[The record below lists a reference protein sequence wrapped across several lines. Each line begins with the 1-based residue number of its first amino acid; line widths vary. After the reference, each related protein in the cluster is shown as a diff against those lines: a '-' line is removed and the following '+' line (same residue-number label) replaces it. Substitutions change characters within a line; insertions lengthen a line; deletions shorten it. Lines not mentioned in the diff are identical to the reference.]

1 MQLIKNYIIRICF
14 IFTIIIAN
22 ISFATASNDAANYI
36 NDLAERV
43 INIVKKT
50 DLEEKEKE
58 SILNEIFIQ
67 NVDVKWIGRFAMG
80 KFWRRITP
88 DQQEKFLTIYSD
100 YLTGL
105 YVPNFRKY
113 TGNKVKI
120 VNATEVRPNE
130 FLVQTLLTDS
140 TNNLEIKINYMII
153 KNGNDFDDFI
163 IFDIIAEGVSLI
175 TTQRA
180 EINSTMSNNDF
191 NGLINL
197 LIRKTAS
204 SSK

>member
-105 YVPNFRKY
+105 YVPNFR
-113 TGNKVKI
+113 
-120 VNATEVRPNE
+120 
-130 FLVQTLLTDS
+130 
-140 TNNLEIKINYMII
+140 
-153 KNGNDFDDFI
+153 
-163 IFDIIAEGVSLI
+163 
-175 TTQRA
+175 
-180 EINSTMSNNDF
+180 
-191 NGLINL
+191 
-197 LIRKTAS
+197 
-204 SSK
+204 

>member
-1 MQLIKNYIIRICF
+1 
-14 IFTIIIAN
+14 
-22 ISFATASNDAANYI
+22 
-36 NDLAERV
+36 
-43 INIVKKT
+43 
-50 DLEEKEKE
+50 
-58 SILNEIFIQ
+58 
-67 NVDVKWIGRFAMG
+67 
-80 KFWRRITP
+80 
-88 DQQEKFLTIYSD
+88 
-100 YLTGL
+100 
-105 YVPNFRKY
+105 
-113 TGNKVKI
+113 
-120 VNATEVRPNE
+120 EVRPNE